1 MSEQVFLP
9 GSTIG
14 ILGSGQ
20 LARMMSQAAL
30 PLGYKVIAWSGGA
43 DSSSVVREVDQVIDG
58 AYDNDEARDE
68 FLALVDVVTVETE
81 KLPPALLQQIEAKSV
96 LRPNAK
102 AVEITGNRELERN
115 FLESIGA
122 AQTAYHIV
130 DTVSELESAFYALA
144 GNCVAKTAT
153 DGYDGK
159 GQWRLKSIEDLKQC
173 QAEWSGACRLVVE
186 GFVPF
191 IMECSVVV
199 ARNAAGEV
207 KAFPLVENIHRH
219 HVLDVSILPGRVDEG
234 VAQRAH
240 DLAALVVAGL
250 NYIGIL
256 AVELFILENGDVWVN
271 EIAPR
276 PHNSGHATNDGCV
289 TSQFEQHVRAIC
301 GLPLGCTRPHGTT
314 VMVNLLSDIWKS
326 DQDAFSNPAI
336 AALSGAKWHFY
347 EKEWKAGRRKLGH
360 VNFVAPTLDE
370 ALSESEKLRAVL
382 FDGSVS

>member
-1 MSEQVFLP
+1 MSDQVFLP

-30 PLGYKVIAWSGGA
+30 PLGYKVVAWSGGA
-43 DSSSVVREVDQVIDG
+43 DSSSVDREVDVVIDG
-58 AYDNDEARDE
+58 SYDDEASKAK
-68 FLALVDVVTVETE
+68 FLEMVDVVTVETE
-81 KLPPALLQQIEAKSV
+81 KLPPALLQDISSKVE

-102 AVEITGNRELERN
+102 AVEITGNRELERG
-115 FLESIGA
+115 FLKSIGA
-122 AQTAYHIV
+122 AQTEYRVV
-130 DTVSELESAFYALA
+130 DTPEELEKAFHELD

-159 GQWRLKSIEDLKQC
+159 GQWRLKTVEDLAAC
-173 QAEWSGACRLVVE
+173 NSGWNGACRLVVE

-199 ARNAAGEV
+199 ARNASGEV

-219 HVLDVSILPGRVDEG
+219 HVLDVSILPGRVDDA
-234 VAQRAH
+234 VAECSKQ
-240 DLAALVVAGL
+240 LSEKIVQGL
-250 NYIGIL
+250 DYIGIL
-256 AVELFILENGDVWVN
+256 AVELFVLENGDVLVN

-301 GLPLGCTRPHGTT
+301 GLPLGDTRPHGTT

-326 DQDAFSNPAI
+326 DKDAFDRPEI
-336 AALSGAKWHFY
+336 AALNTAKWHFY

-360 VNFVAPTLDE
+360 VNFVAPTLEE
-370 ALSESEKLRAVL
+370 ALAESEKLRAIL
-382 FDGSVS
+382 FAD

>member
-9 GSTIG
+9 GATIG

-30 PLGYKVIAWSGGA
+30 PLGYKVVAWSGGA
-43 DSSSVVREVDQVIDG
+43 DSSSVRREVDRVIEG
-58 AYDNDEARDE
+58 SYDDASARDE
-68 FLALVDVVTVETE
+68 FLSMVDVVTVETE
-81 KLPPALLQQIEAKSV
+81 KLPPALLQEIASKVV

-102 AVEITGNRELERN
+102 AVEITGNRELERG
-115 FLESIGA
+115 FLEEIGA
-122 AQTAYHIV
+122 AQTAYRVV
-130 DTVSELESAFYALA
+130 DTAAELEDAYYALN

-159 GQWRLKSIEDLKQC
+159 GQWRLKCVEDLQQC
-173 QAEWSGACRLVVE
+173 KEDWAGACRLVVE
-186 GFVPF
+186 EFVPF

-199 ARNAAGEV
+199 ARNGAGEV

-219 HVLDVSILPGRVDEG
+219 HVLDVSILPGRVSED
-234 VAQRAH
+234 VAMRARQ
-240 DLAALVVAGL
+240 LAELVVNGL
-250 NYIGIL
+250 EYIGIL
-256 AVELFILENGDVWVN
+256 AVELFVLENGDVWVN

-301 GLPLGCTRPHGTT
+301 GLPLGCTRPHGVT
-314 VMVNLLSDIWKS
+314 VMVNLLSDIWKR
-326 DQDAFSNPAI
+326 DQDAFSHPV
-336 AALSGAKWHFY
+336 LGSLTGAKWHFY

-370 ALSESEKLRAVL
+370 ALAESEKLRAVL
-382 FDGSVS
+382 FAW

>member
-1 MSEQVFLP
+1 MSDQVFLP

-30 PLGYKVIAWSGGA
+30 PLGYKVVAWSGGA
-43 DSSSVVREVDQVIDG
+43 DSSAVDREVDLVIDSP
-58 AYDNDEARDE
+58 YDDEAAME
-68 FLALVDVVTVETE
+68 KFLSMVDVVTVETE
-81 KLPPALLQQIEAKSV
+81 SLPPALLQNVGSKVE

-102 AVEITGNRELERN
+102 AVEITGTRELERG
-115 FLESIGA
+115 FLASIDA
-122 AQTAYHIV
+122 AQTEFRVV
-130 DTVSELESAFYALA
+130 DTPEQLEAAFHELA
-144 GNCVAKTAT
+144 GNCVAKTAR

-159 GQWRLKSIEDLKQC
+159 GQWRLKSVEDLENCKSD
-173 QAEWSGACRLVVE
+173 WNGSCRLVVE
-186 GFVPF
+186 GFIPF

-219 HVLDVSILPGRVDEG
+219 HVLDVSILPGRVDDA
-234 VAQRAH
+234 VAERARV
-240 DLAALVVAGL
+240 LAEKVIQGL
-250 NYIGIL
+250 DYVGIL
-256 AVELFILENGDVWVN
+256 AVELFVLENGDVLVN

-301 GLPLGCTRPHGTT
+301 GLPLGDPRPHGTT

-326 DQDAFSNPAI
+326 DADAFANPEI
-336 AALSGAKWHFY
+336 AALNSAKWHFY

-370 ALSESEKLRAVL
+370 ALAESEKLRSVL
-382 FDGSVS
+382 FKNL

>member
-1 MSEQVFLP
+1 MSDQVFLP

-20 LARMMSQAAL
+20 LARMMSQAAM
-30 PLGYKVIAWSGGA
+30 PLGFKVVAWSGGA
-43 DSSSVVREVDQVIDG
+43 DSSSVDREVDLVIDG
-58 AYDNDEARDE
+58 SYDDEVAKAK
-68 FLALVDVVTVETE
+68 FLEMVDVVTVETE
-81 KLPPALLQQIEAKSV
+81 KLPPALLQDISSKVE

-102 AVEITGNRELERN
+102 AVEITGNRELERG

-122 AQTAYHIV
+122 AQTEFRVV
-130 DTVSELESAFYALA
+130 DTPEELETAFHQLE

-159 GQWRLKSIEDLKQC
+159 GQWRLKTAEDLEACKSD
-173 QAEWSGACRLVVE
+173 WNGDCRLVVE

-191 IMECSVVV
+191 VMECSVVV
-199 ARNAAGEV
+199 ARNVAGEV

-219 HVLDVSILPGRVDEG
+219 HVLDVYILPGRVDES
-234 VAQRAH
+234 VAECAK
-240 DLAALVVAGL
+240 LLSENVVQGL
-250 NYIGIL
+250 DYVGIL
-256 AVELFILENGDVWVN
+256 AVELFVLESGEVLVN

-301 GLPLGCTRPHGTT
+301 GLPLGDPRPHGTT
-314 VMVNLLSDIWKS
+314 VMLNLLSDIWKS
-326 DQDAFSNPAI
+326 DQDAFSNPEI
-336 AALSGAKWHFY
+336 SRLNTAKWHFY
-347 EKEWKAGRRKLGH
+347 EKQWKAGRRKLGH

-370 ALSESEKLRAVL
+370 ALAESEKLRAIL
-382 FDGSVS
+382 FAD

>member
-1 MSEQVFLP
+1 MSDQVFLP

-14 ILGSGQ
+14 ILGSGR

-30 PLGYKVIAWSGGA
+30 LLGYKVVAWSGGA
-43 DSSSVVREVDQVIDG
+43 DSFSVNREVDLVIDES
-58 AYDNDEARDE
+58 YDDESAKE
-68 FLALVDVVTVETE
+68 KFLSMVDVVTVETE
-81 KLPPALLQQIEAKSV
+81 KLPPSLLKDISSKVE

-102 AVEITGNRELERN
+102 AVEITGNRELERG
-115 FLESIGA
+115 FLKSIGA
-122 AQTAYHIV
+122 AQTEYRVV
-130 DTVSELESAFYALA
+130 DTPEQLEKAFHELA

-159 GQWRLKSIEDLKQC
+159 GQWRLKTSEDLEECKKD
-173 QAEWSGACRLVVE
+173 WNGACRLVVE
-186 GFVPF
+186 GFIPF

-199 ARNAAGEV
+199 ARNASGEV

-219 HVLDVSILPGRVDEG
+219 HVLDVSILPGRVND
-234 VAQRAH
+234 AT
-240 DLAALVVAGL
+240 AACAKQLSEKVVQGL
-250 NYIGIL
+250 DYIGIL
-256 AVELFILENGDVWVN
+256 AIELFVLESGEVLVN

-301 GLPLGCTRPHGTT
+301 GLPLGDTRSHGTT

-326 DQDAFSNPAI
+326 DKDAFANPAI
-336 AALSGAKWHFY
+336 AALNTAKWHFY

-360 VNFVAPTLDE
+360 VNFVAATLEE
-370 ALSESEKLRAVL
+370 ALAESEKLRAIL
-382 FDGSVS
+382 FAE

>member
-1 MSEQVFLP
+1 MSDQVFLP

-20 LARMMSQAAL
+20 LARMMSHAAML
-30 PLGYKVIAWSGGA
+30 LGYKVVAWSGGA
-43 DSSSVVREVDQVIDG
+43 DSSSVSREVDLVIDG
-58 AYDNDEARDE
+58 SYDDEASMAK
-68 FLALVDVVTVETE
+68 FLEMVDVVTVETE
-81 KLPPALLQQIEAKSV
+81 KLPPALLQDISSKVE

-102 AVEITGNRELERN
+102 AVEITGNRELERA

-122 AQTAYHIV
+122 AQTRFRVV
-130 DTVSELESAFYALA
+130 DTPDELDKAFHELD

-159 GQWRLKSIEDLKQC
+159 GQWRLKSVEDLEACK
-173 QAEWSGACRLVVE
+173 ADWDGACRLVVE
-186 GFVPF
+186 GFIPF
-191 IMECSVVV
+191 TMECSVVI
-199 ARNAAGEV
+199 ARNASGEV

-219 HVLDVSILPGRVDEG
+219 HILDVSILPGRVSEAVAESAKLLSEKVVEG
-234 VAQRAH
+234 L
-240 DLAALVVAGL
+240 D
-250 NYIGIL
+250 YIGIL
-256 AVELFILENGDVWVN
+256 AVELFVLETGEVLVN

-301 GLPLGCTRPHGTT
+301 GLPLGDPRPHGTT
-314 VMVNLLSDIWKS
+314 VMVNLLSDIWK
-326 DQDAFSNPAI
+326 DDKDAFAYPEI
-336 AALSGAKWHFY
+336 AALDSAKWHFY

-370 ALSESEKLRAVL
+370 ALAESEKLRSIL
-382 FDGSVS
+382 FAD

>member
-1 MSEQVFLP
+1 MSDQVFLP

-30 PLGYKVIAWSGGA
+30 PLGYKVVVWSGGA
-43 DSSSVVREVDQVIDG
+43 DSSAVDREVDLVIG
-58 AYDNDEARDE
+58 TSYDDEEAKARFIDM
-68 FLALVDVVTVETE
+68 VDVVTVETE
-81 KLPPALLQQIEAKSV
+81 SLPSALLKDVQSKAE

-102 AVEITGNRELERN
+102 AVEITGTRDFERQFLASIDAVQTGFCVVDTAEELE
-115 FLESIGA
+115 A
-122 AQTAYHIV
+122 AFH
-130 DTVSELESAFYALA
+130 DLD
-144 GNCVAKTAT
+144 GNCVAKTAR

-159 GQWRLKSIEDLKQC
+159 GQRRLKSVEDLESCKVD
-173 QAEWSGACRLVVE
+173 WNGSCRLVVE
-186 GFVPF
+186 GFIPF

-199 ARNAAGEV
+199 ARNASGEV

-219 HVLDVSILPGRVDEG
+219 HVLDVSILPGRVDDA
-234 VAQRAH
+234 VADRAKV
-240 DLAALVVAGL
+240 LAEKIIQGL
-250 NYIGIL
+250 DYVGIL
-256 AVELFILENGDVWVN
+256 AVEFFVLENGDVLVN

-276 PHNSGHATNDGCV
+276 PHNSGHVSNDGCV

-301 GLPLGCTRPHGTT
+301 GLPLGDPRPHGTT

-326 DQDAFSNPAI
+326 DKDAFANPAI

-347 EKEWKAGRRKLGH
+347 GKEWKAGRRKLGH

-370 ALSESEKLRAVL
+370 ALAESKKLREVL
-382 FDGSVS
+382 FAEK

>member
-1 MSEQVFLP
+1 MSDKVFLP

-14 ILGSGQ
+14 VLGSGQ

-30 PLGYKVIAWSGGA
+30 PLGYKVVAWSGGA
-43 DSSSVVREVDQVIDG
+43 DSSSVKREVDLVIEG
-58 AYDNDEARDE
+58 SYDDEAAKAE
-68 FLALVDVVTVETE
+68 FLGMVDVVTVETE
-81 KLPPALLQQIEAKSV
+81 KLPPALLQDIASKVE

-115 FLESIGA
+115 FLQSIDA
-122 AQTAYHIV
+122 AQTEFRIV
-130 DTVSELESAFYALA
+130 DTPDELEKAFHELD

-159 GQWRLKSIEDLKQC
+159 GQWRLKCVEDLANCK
-173 QAEWSGACRLVVE
+173 EDWNGSCRLVVE

-191 IMECSVVV
+191 TMECSVVV

-207 KAFPLVENIHRH
+207 AAFPLVENIHRH
-219 HVLDVSILPGRVDEG
+219 HVLDVSILPGRVDES
-234 VAQRAH
+234 VAEKAKV
-240 DLAALVVAGL
+240 LAEKVVQGL
-250 NYIGIL
+250 DYIGIL
-256 AVELFILENGDVWVN
+256 AVELFVLENGDVWVN

-301 GLPLGCTRPHGTT
+301 GLPLGDTRPHGTT
-314 VMVNLLSDIWKS
+314 VMVNLLSDIWKK
-326 DQDAFSNPAI
+326 DEDAFANPQI
-336 AALSGAKWHFY
+336 AALKSAKWHFY

-360 VNFVAPTLDE
+360 VNFVAPTLEE
-370 ALSESEKLRAVL
+370 ALAESEKLRSIL
-382 FDGSVS
+382 FEA